1 MRNRVLIFLGIATLI
16 SILFFLSKRVN
27 LNPNYE
33 VGQKIDSLNGVI
45 VYYNGGVGNVSERN
59 LSEDGYNIGLKYQCV
74 EFVKRYYYQ
83 KLNHKMPDS
92 YGHAKDFFELGLDD
106 GDFNKKRSLLQYSNP
121 SKSKPRKDDLIVY
134 SKTVFNQ
141 YGHVS
146 IVSEVVGEKVE
157 IIQQNPGPFSNS
169 REIYDLIYTE
179 DDGKWKIKND
189 RIIGWLRKPN

>member
-1 MRNRVLIFLGIATLI
+1 
-16 SILFFLSKRVN
+16 
-27 LNPNYE
+27 
-33 VGQKIDSLNGVI
+33 
-45 VYYNGGVGNVSERN
+45 
-59 LSEDGYNIGLKYQCV
+59 
-74 EFVKRYYYQ
+74 
-83 KLNHKMPDS
+83 MPDS